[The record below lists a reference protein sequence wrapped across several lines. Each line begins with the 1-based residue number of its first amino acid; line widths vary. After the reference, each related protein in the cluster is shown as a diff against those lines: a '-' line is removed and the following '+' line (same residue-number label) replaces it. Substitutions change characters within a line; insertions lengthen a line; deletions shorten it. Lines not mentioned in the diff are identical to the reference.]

1 METKIAVG
9 RRKAAI
15 ARVILKKGKGKITV
29 NGKDF
34 KEYFPVDHLIDD
46 ILRPVQAVER
56 DKDFDFQVNVR
67 GGGIK
72 GQAQAVR
79 LGIAR
84 VLVKEDEEM
93 KPALKAQQLVTRDA
107 RIVERKKPG
116 LRKARKKEQY
126 SKR

>member
-1 METKIAVG
+1 MENKIIVG

-15 ARVILKKGKGKITV
+15 ARVILKNGKGNVTV
-29 NGKDF
+29 NGKDI
-34 KEYFPVDHLIDD
+34 KEYFPVDHLHDD
-46 ILRPVQAVER
+46 VLRPLQAVEKE
-56 DKDFDFQVNVR
+56 KDFDIHVNVR

-84 VLVKEDEEM
+84 ALVEEDAEF
-93 KPALKAQQLVTRDA
+93 KPSLKAENLMTRDA
-107 RIVERKKPG
+107 RKVERKKPG
-116 LRKARKKEQY
+116 FRKARKKEQY